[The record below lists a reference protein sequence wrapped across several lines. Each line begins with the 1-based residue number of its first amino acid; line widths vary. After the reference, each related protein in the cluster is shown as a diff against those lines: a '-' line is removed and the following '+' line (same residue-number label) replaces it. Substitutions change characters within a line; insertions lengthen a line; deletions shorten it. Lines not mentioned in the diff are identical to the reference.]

1 MFSFNYHRPESLEA
15 ALALASAGEDAR
27 LLAGGQTLIPTLK
40 QRLANPSDLIDLANV
55 PALRDIVREKDML
68 RIGAMVR
75 HADVAASAIVR
86 DAIPALAELA
96 GLIGDPA
103 VRHRGTLGGSIAN
116 NDPSADYPAALLAL
130 DAIVETDR
138 RRIAAQDFFLGL
150 FETALEPGEIVTAVA
165 FPVGARGAYEKFPNP
180 ASRYAMAGVFV
191 ARGEGRVRVA
201 VTGASQS
208 GVFRWSEAEAALEA
222 NFAVEALAGLTLPA
236 VDMIADIHGTGAYRA
251 HLAAVMAR
259 RAVARLVRQSEA

>member
-1 MFSFNYHRPESLEA
+1 MFNFNYHRPESLEA

-40 QRLANPSDLIDLANV
+40 QRLASPSDLVDLASV
-55 PALRDIVREKDML
+55 PALRDIVREGDTL

-138 RRIAAQDFFLGL
+138 RRIAAEDFFLGL
-150 FETALEPGEIVTAVA
+150 FETALEPAEIVTAVA

-191 ARGEGRVRVA
+191 AVGTSGVRVA
-201 VTGASQS
+201 VTGAAQG

-222 NFAVEALAGLTLPA
+222 DFTMEALAGLALPA
-236 VDMIADIHGTGAYRA
+236 DDMIADIHGTGSYRA
-251 HLAAVMAR
+251 HLAAVMAK
-259 RAVARLVRQSEA
+259 RAVAGLWGVG

>member
-40 QRLANPSDLIDLANV
+40 QRLASPSDLIDLASV
-55 PALRDIVREKDML
+55 PALKDIVREADVL

-75 HADVAASAIVR
+75 HADVAASKVVR
-86 DAIPALAELA
+86 EAIPALAELA

-138 RRIAAQDFFLGL
+138 RHIAAEDFFLGL
-150 FETALEPGEIVTAVA
+150 FETALAPGEIVTAVA

-191 ARGEGRVRVA
+191 ARGEGGVRVA
-201 VTGASQS
+201 VTGAAQG
-208 GVFRWSEAEAALEA
+208 GVFRWSDAEAALETE
-222 NFAVEALAGLTLPA
+222 FAVAALAKLSLPA
-236 VDMIADIHGTGAYRA
+236 DEMIADIHGSGAYRG
-251 HLAAVMAR
+251 HLVAVLAR
-259 RAVARLVRQSEA
+259 RAVARLA